1 MCPISS
7 VTRSSL
13 FMSKMNPSCLWSDTV
28 LKMLIPLLFA
38 TALSACVS
46 APPSNGQCQP
56 EYAPFAFGE
65 TSNWLMIVGPGG
77 CTDTLDLFGAM
88 MTSSTLTQPPA
99 NGTAFVQGTSY
110 GYLPNAGF
118 SGKDQFVMSLTGRGN
133 AGSATSKVI
142 VQVQVK
148 Q

>member
-1 MCPISS
+1 MWKLVVP
-7 VTRSSL
+7 
-13 FMSKMNPSCLWSDTV
+13 
-28 LKMLIPLLFA
+28 A
-38 TALSACVS
+38 ALALGLAGCVS
-46 APPSNGQCQP
+46 TPPSNGQCQP
-56 EYAPFAFGE
+56 ELAPFSFGE

-88 MTSSTLTQPPA
+88 MVNSSLTQPPA

-110 GYLPNAGF
+110 GYRPNPGF
-118 SGKDQFVMSLTGRGN
+118 TGKDQFVMSLTGRGN
-133 AGSATSKVI
+133 AGTATSKVI